1 MESSKTLAASQNVP
15 LALSI
20 QTPTDPE
27 GGALT
32 VTVTQ
37 LPNPAFG
44 QILRNS
50 TSIPLVALNEKL
62 TVQDLTGLR
71 FQPGTNVTGQAG
83 SFSYSVSDPEGGTA
97 ASAIAI
103 NINAFNVA
111 AGTTA
116 NLPPIAVDDGLIL
129 TTTNNPLPT
138 LINVLANDSDPE
150 KQPLTIISLSTT
162 KAGTTV
168 NLGTGVQFSP
178 GNAAGTVAFTYTLS
192 DGFGSS
198 PGTVAATVNFQI
210 FLADNNPNSIAGGSL
225 ADNFNG
231 LGGSDTIDGAAA
243 NDTIGGGLGDDVL
256 VGGAGVDSLSG
267 GGDNNVFRY
276 TSPSDGGAVFDAGL
290 SAGINAA
297 IAAGGYD
304 IITDFA
310 ALGVPINDQ
319 FNFTPAFPNLKSANQ
334 IVLPVQTTVSL
345 NILGGTAFLFAYDS
359 GGSTYIIYD
368 GNADNT
374 TGNDSRILAKLNG
387 VTGVPFL
394 SPFDFTFI

>member
-1 MESSKTLAASQNVP
+1 MESSKSLVTSQDIP

-20 QTPTDPE
+20 QTPSDPE
-27 GGALT
+27 GAALT

-44 QILRNS
+44 QILRN
-50 TSIPLVALNEKL
+50 TSVTLLNEKL
-62 TVQDLTGLR
+62 SVQDLTSLR
-71 FQPGTNVTGQAG
+71 FEPATNVTGKAG

-97 ASAIAI
+97 TSSIAI
-103 NINAFNVA
+103 NINPFNA
-111 AGTTA
+111 NTGTQVNTPPTA
-116 NLPPIAVDDGLIL
+116 IDDGLIL

-150 KQPLTIISLSTT
+150 NQPLRIISLSTT
-162 KAGTTV
+162 KAGSTV
-168 NLGTGVQFSP
+168 NLGGTGVQFTP
-178 GNAAGTVAFTYTLS
+178 AGAAGTVAFTYTIS
-192 DGFGSS
+192 DGFGTS
-198 PGTVAATVNFQI
+198 PGTAAATVNVQV
-210 FLADNNPNSIAGGSL
+210 FLADSGANSIVGGSL
-225 ADNFNG
+225 PDNFNG
-231 LGGSDTIDGAAA
+231 LAGSDTIDGAGA
-243 NDTIGGGLGDDVL
+243 NDTINGGLDNDVL
-256 VGGAGVDSLSG
+256 IGGAGADSMIG
-267 GGDNNVFRY
+267 GGGNNTFRY
-276 TSPSDGGAVFDAGL
+276 TSPTDGGAVFEAA
-290 SAGINAA
+290 SPAGINAA

-319 FNFTPAFPNLKSANQ
+319 FNFTPAFPNLKGANQ

-345 NILGGTAFLFAYDS
+345 NILGGTAFLFAYDA

-374 TGNDSRILAKLNG
+374 SGNDSRILAKLNG